1 MSVNNRSHRGISCL
15 LCFLLVFPAHFVP
28 LSSQG
33 RIIGQPTRSR
43 PEYSF
48 RQLVIY
54 IPDIFDNAKEI
65 AKALSRLRAK
75 GIPAQDIINLAQH
88 PDFDPKSGLAVQ
100 AEQLARIAEV
110 ESAKR
115 RGLKAHLIAKGTGG
129 LVARAY
135 LAAAKEIRPAGA
147 PIIDVIGIGVPH
159 NGRLWAKWAYALALP
174 LPGVGARSAAV
185 RDLSPDSRFMRKL
198 NQLKNKREKMVHA
211 AEATLTSLYDL
222 PFNQKLQAKLTAID
236 RAKAE
241 AAEQVDR
248 IFSSPESIKLGPQD
262 MQHINEMKSSCQ
274 ALKMACEKFDNTLAK
289 EARVKEL
296 ARLGHDI
303 NREQVKIRQKIA
315 EQSRKPADWLERSP
329 LAQKLLEIKD
339 LSRVI
344 ETKSD
349 QAQGRLLD
357 ILYSPEF
364 YQLGLVP
371 GNPKNQLLST
381 IAGKTQELGEIF
393 SQDKCKK
400 ALDELDLF
408 YGRTTPRLRKQW
420 DDFTAMSVTVSQKP
434 LGHKPGSRFARAA
447 IALTRL
453 QTAWDEME
461 ESRQKWL
468 AGLKQ
473 YAEAE
478 SNIFLRDKFQAYQEN
493 IELSAQQLEKSAP
506 ADFAKAR
513 QIMDKAKQI
522 LTPARDELFSSP
534 NMPTLTDAVRARYQ
548 AFKIHQEDF
557 LDAVEYARE
566 KVSSRI
572 VKKEY
577 LLYLERANHLDQLV
591 MDKMSHRPG
600 ELTQAIIALEM
611 GSAVKEMEMFAQ
623 TSRQRL
629 DREFEKLYHKMEVP
643 PSSDPLFS
651 HDPSQSDGRVLHE
664 SLSKIKQSLSSY
676 KSLRDLDY
684 LKGKSDLLKLHL
696 QKQTQAA
703 ERSLP
708 AFDAVRALEK
718 MGHAEQ
724 CMKMI
729 YSRSAGDLNRKVM
742 QTDLAAELS
751 QLSQE
756 RRDLVMAVLS
766 ITGQAFEQTKAFDLT
781 RFAARLEA
789 FGRLPSANPFFW
801 NLAQQQ
807 IKLYTESNKALRLYR
822 NLAKLEIAE
831 QAARDAVW
839 DHLNKAV
846 QLDKARKHIGHA
858 AGASQTMTCLRE
870 KSDLLQQL
878 NLRIERLSALQAKT
892 LPSAQN
898 FRLRDWQNL
907 KKQIAAGIAQEK
919 EILFSRQALLTKS
932 SAQVSAFLPAPWD
945 SPLKRQHDLYSG
957 ETLEQIM
964 EHKYTEHFKTLAIKE
979 KQIKQDLQTCIQ
991 TVKQAGLLGEIRQEL
1006 HDLNSTQIRAQHYL
1020 KTNLHLLKQQVLLSR
1035 LLQQFD
1041 KPPDE
1046 ATHMPAALHGPD
1058 IDRQQTLQKPDVQKK
1073 LETSR
1078 MDREKIAAAL
1088 DLINIEISAQLMSA
1102 GLKFNAAQVKS
1113 TAQRSQA
1120 RFKTRLVDM
1129 DKQSGREC
1137 RDALLNINHLAAG
1150 AAQDIGDIIKNI
1162 HLASFTCDIS
1172 RALARAKDRS
1182 NRAAQD
1188 IAAGRAP
1195 PDWDIAGTRS
1205 AKPLPQIYE
1214 NVVNRAVDFIRQ
1226 QAIRTQVQQ
1235 SLDQVAILGNEARA
1249 LLDRHILKISDH
1261 LARFIFAE
1269 ARPAMPLLSSANPA
1283 LDRLAEQIGLAGSQ
1297 SQILKELNKL
1307 QNLKDHFNA
1316 GLERQLLE
1324 IRRADA
1330 ALVMQAIAAKYQTLG
1345 EEFQEACG
1353 KITCQL
1359 NSGNQALD
1367 PAFNFV
1373 NPGQFKIDQE
1383 LLRTLQQDVFTRL
1396 VESHPILKELEKP
1409 KDVIGLLN
1417 NLAAQ
1422 GGAQFSK
1429 WLHRTEAYKHA
1440 ETLARLRQEAKH
1452 LLDQAVAQGTIDLLK
1467 NDLGRLMREIGLETK
1482 QIETIF
1488 STVTG
1493 PLKDMILRSEFMQQ
1507 LDVFQRLPDLITG
1520 QIDSFIGDV
1529 QALIS
1534 NNAFMQSINALGK
1547 NVLAIWDQLS
1557 GEKSWSLAGMGQKLA
1572 AHFSGAAGFGQT
1584 AINQVQALIADMGGS
1599 HNALGLWAGI
1609 SEGFSKFGENLAG
1622 SLKDFITS
1630 SCNIDLGAAFMN
1642 FTLSPG
1648 QFFTKAGDM
1657 ISGFIADSFEFR
1669 FDSSGSWFQA
1679 DQVWDT
1685 VADIFNS
1692 ENWKLDFFRT
1702 ADGFMQSISDGIS
1715 SLAGRGLEWAQNC
1728 WQEYLGQAQEYLDIF
1743 TSGPSRWL
1751 EELTSGKWADSIN
1764 GLIDKFLP
1772 PEFQPAKSALEKI
1785 YFTFDADFDFS
1796 ADYIFS
1802 VLDDLSVYLSDD
1814 LRGIYADIS
1823 DLYAQGQEYS
1833 QRGQAAWDVIQS
1845 GDLTSLAV
1853 MGSRLLGSLENP
1865 GPVYVLGNGP
1875 ARNRG
1880 AYANHTGQTYQN
1892 YMDDYLAQLDPS
1904 LHNLPDISAVGAA
1917 SGIRS
1922 SSSNVGADLRVR
1934 PGSSNVGA
1942 DFHVRP
1948 GISDAVADVDAPLL
1962 EKPELSA
1969 PRGGIPMPPG
1979 KGHWEIDPATG
1990 RNVWVSEEDS
2000 ETPSLL
2006 SRVEG
2011 MLKEGAKTWADPRRW
2026 GPKAEKVNE
2035 AIIETAPKVGA
2046 VLKEAG
2052 KTWADPR
2059 RWEKKAEKVNK
2070 AVGRGAPEKGEYLK
2084 KTAYQLGDITKA
2096 GIKSSFN
2103 LMKKGAA
2110 NFINPKKY
2118 IKTTKDLSRWGLNK
2132 AGQIGKNIGK
2142 KGAENLNNARIFWKN
2157 PSKFKNGL
2165 KFWQERTLNTA
2176 YKLDLDYGKTGIID
2190 GTKFGLCVGYMA
2202 KFKLGRL
2209 GRFKI
2214 GCKKS
2219 VLKEVVNG
2227 ELIFKKENYIG
2238 GELEFLGMG
2247 VKMAKENGKYDFD
2260 FYWSKDFVEINKD
2273 AIEIGGTFIF
2283 PGTPI
2288 GVTGEG
2294 HIHLDKLLKKA
2305 IMPFRRRKNEEN
2317 NPKNNDTESSYR
2329 ELDFYF
2335 FTDISFRKFEK
2346 YYVS

>member
-1 MSVNNRSHRGISCL
+1 MSVNTRSHRGLAYL
-15 LCFLLVFPAHFVP
+15 LCFLLVFPVHFVP

-33 RIIGQPTRSR
+33 RVSDQPTRPR
-43 PEYSF
+43 PEHPF

-65 AKALSRLRAK
+65 NKALSRLVAK

-100 AEQLARIAEV
+100 AAQLARIAEV

-129 LVARAY
+129 LVARSY
-135 LAAAKEIRPAGA
+135 LAESREIRPEGA
-147 PIIDVIGIGVPH
+147 PIIDVIGIGIPH
-159 NGRLWAKWAYALALP
+159 NGRVWAKWAYALALP
-174 LPGVGARSAAV
+174 LPGVGVRSAAV

-198 NQLKNKREKMVHA
+198 NHLKNKREKMVHA
-211 AEATLTSLYDL
+211 AEETLTSLDDL
-222 PFNQKLQAKLTAID
+222 PFNQKLQAKLAAID
-236 RAKAE
+236 QAKAE
-241 AAEQVDR
+241 AAEQADQ
-248 IFSSPESIKLGPQD
+248 IFCSPESIKLGPQD
-262 MQHINEMKSSCQ
+262 MQRINEMKSSCQ

-289 EARVKEL
+289 ETRVKAL
-296 ARLGHDI
+296 VILGDDI
-303 NREQVKIRQKIA
+303 NREQVRIRQKIA
-315 EQSRKPADWLERSP
+315 EQTRKPADWLERSP
-329 LAQKLLEIKD
+329 LAQKLLKIKD

-344 ETKSD
+344 ETKTD
-349 QAQGRLLD
+349 QAQSRLLD
-357 ILYSPEF
+357 LLYSPEF

-371 GNPKNQLLST
+371 GHLKNQLLSAIT
-381 IAGKTQELGEIF
+381 RKIQELEKFF
-393 SQDKCKK
+393 SQDKCEK
-400 ALDELDLF
+400 ALNELDRF
-408 YGRTTPRLRKQW
+408 YARTAPRLRKQW
-420 DDFTAMSVTVSQKP
+420 NNFTAMSVTASQDS
-434 LGHKPGSRFARAA
+434 LGHKPGSRLAQSA

-453 QTAWDEME
+453 QTAWDAME
-461 ESRQKWL
+461 DSREKWL
-468 AGLKQ
+468 AGLRQ
-473 YAEAE
+473 YTEAK
-478 SNIFLRDKFQAYQEN
+478 SNIFLRDRFQAYQKN
-493 IELSAQQLEKSAP
+493 IELQSQQLEKSAP
-506 ADFAKAR
+506 VDSAEAR
-513 QIMDKAKQI
+513 QRLDKAKQL
-522 LTPARDELFSSP
+522 LTPVLDELFYSL
-534 NMPTLTDAVRARYQ
+534 NMPTLTDAVRAGYQ
-548 AFKIHQEDF
+548 AFKLHQKDF
-557 LDAVEYARE
+557 LGAVEHSSERFP
-566 KVSSRI
+566 SRI

-577 LLYLERANHLDQLV
+577 LLYLDRANHLDQLV
-591 MDKMSHRPG
+591 MNKMSHSIE
-600 ELTQAIIALEM
+600 ELQQAIVALKM
-611 GSAVKEMEMFAQ
+611 GSAFKEMEMFAQ
-623 TSRQRL
+623 TSRRRL
-629 DREFEKLYHKMEVP
+629 DRAFEKLYHQIEVP
-643 PSSDPLFS
+643 PSFDPLFP
-651 HDPSQSDGRVLHE
+651 HTPDRSDGRVLHE
-664 SLSKIKQSLSSY
+664 ILSKIKQSLSSY
-676 KSLRDLDY
+676 KLLRDLDY
-684 LKGKSDLLKLHL
+684 LKAKSGLLKLHL

-703 ERSLP
+703 ERSLA
-708 AFDAVRALEK
+708 AFDAIRALEK

-729 YSRSAGDLNRKVM
+729 CARSAGDLNRKVS
-742 QTDLAAELS
+742 QTALAAELS

-756 RRDLVMAVLS
+756 RRNLVIAVLS

-789 FGRLPSANPFFW
+789 FGRVPSANPFFW

-807 IKLYTESNKALRLYR
+807 IKLYTESNRALRLYR

-831 QAARDAVW
+831 QAAKDAVW
-839 DHLNKAV
+839 NHLNKAV

-870 KSDLLQQL
+870 KSDLLQQT

-892 LPSAQN
+892 LPLAQY
-898 FRLRDWQNL
+898 FRLHDWQNL

-919 EILFSRQALLTKS
+919 EILFSRQALLTES
-932 SAQVSAFLPAPWD
+932 SAQASAFLPKPWD
-945 SPLKRQHDLYSG
+945 SPLKHQYNLYSG

-964 EHKYTEHFKTLAIKE
+964 GHKYTEHFKTLAIKD

-1006 HDLNSTQIRAQHYL
+1006 HDLNRTQIRAQHYL
-1020 KTNLHLLKQQVLLSR
+1020 KTNLHLLKQQVLVSR

-1041 KPPDE
+1041 KPADE
-1046 ATHMPAALHGPD
+1046 ATHMQAALNGPG
-1058 IDRQQTLQKPDVQKK
+1058 IDRQQTLQKPDVQKE

-1088 DLINIEISAQLMSA
+1088 DLINMEISAQLMSA

-1113 TAQRSQA
+1113 IAQRSQA
-1120 RFKTRLVDM
+1120 RFKTRLLDM

-1162 HLASFTCDIS
+1162 HLASFASDIS

-1188 IAAGRAP
+1188 LAAGRAP

-1205 AKPLPQIYE
+1205 AKPLQQVYE

-1226 QAIRTQVQQ
+1226 QAIRTQVRQ
-1235 SLDQVAILGNEARA
+1235 SLDQVAILGDKART
-1249 LLDRHILKISDH
+1249 LLDRHILEISDH
-1261 LARFIFAE
+1261 LAKLIFSE
-1269 ARPAMPLLSSANPA
+1269 TRPAMPLLSTANPA
-1283 LDRLAEQIGLAGSQ
+1283 LDRLAEQIGLASSQ
-1297 SQILKELNKL
+1297 VQILKELDKL
-1307 QNLKDHFNA
+1307 HNLKDHFNA
-1316 GLERQLLE
+1316 GLKRQLLE

-1345 EEFQEACG
+1345 EEFQEAFG

-1359 NSGNQALD
+1359 NSGNQTLD

-1373 NPGQFKIDQE
+1373 NPGQFKLDQE
-1383 LLRTLQQDVFTRL
+1383 LLRTLQQDVFARL

-1440 ETLARLRQEAKH
+1440 ETLTRLRQEAKN
-1452 LLDQAVAQGTIDLLK
+1452 LLDQAVAQGTIELLK
-1467 NDLGRLMREIGLETK
+1467 SDLGRLMREIGRETK

-1507 LDVFQRLPDLITG
+1507 LDIFQRLPDLITG

-1557 GEKSWSLAGMGQKLA
+1557 GKKSWDLAGMGQKLA
-1572 AHFSGAAGFGQT
+1572 AHFSGIAGFGQT

-1622 SLKDFITS
+1622 SLKDFITA

-1642 FTLSPG
+1642 FTLAPG

-1669 FDSSGSWFQA
+1669 FDSSGGWFQA

-1692 ENWKLDFFRT
+1692 ENWKFDFFRA

-1715 SLAGRGLEWAQNC
+1715 SLVDRGLEWAQNC

-1743 TSGPSRWL
+1743 TGGPSRWL

-1772 PEFQPAKSALEKI
+1772 PEFQAAKSTLEKI

-1796 ADYIFS
+1796 ADYVFS
-1802 VLDDLSVYLSDD
+1802 MLDDLSVYLSDD
-1814 LRGIYADIS
+1814 LRGIYTDIS
-1823 DLYAQGQEYS
+1823 DIYEQGQEYY
-1833 QRGQAAWDVIQS
+1833 QRGQEAWDVIQS

-1865 GPVYVLGNGP
+1865 GPVYVLGNGS
-1875 ARNRG
+1875 ARSKG
-1880 AYANHTGQTYQN
+1880 AYDIHAGQTYQSR
-1892 YMDDYLAQLDPS
+1892 MDDYLAQLDPS
-1904 LHNLPDISAVGAA
+1904 LHNLPDISGVEADPGVL
-1917 SGIRS
+1917 SG
-1922 SSSNVGADLRVR
+1922 L
-1934 PGSSNVGA
+1934 SNVGA

-1948 GISDAVADVDAPLL
+1948 GISNVGAVSSVRRGISNVGADFHVHPGISDAAADGDAPLL

-1990 RNVWVSEEDS
+1990 P
-2000 ETPSLL
+2000 PSLL
-2006 SRVEG
+2006 SRVKG
-2011 MLKEGAKTWADPRRW
+2011 VFKEGAKTWADPRRW
-2026 GPKAEKVNE
+2026 GPKAKKVNE

-2070 AVGRGAPEKGEYLK
+2070 AAGPWAEKTGQVLK
-2084 KTAYQLGDITKA
+2084 SASITK
-2096 GIKSSFN
+2096 GIQLHKS
-2103 LMKKGAA
+2103 LPYAKK
-2110 NFINPKKY
+2110 I
-2118 IKTTKDLSRWGLNK
+2118 LSK
-2132 AGQIGKNIGK
+2132 A
-2142 KGAENLNNARIFWKN
+2142 ARIWVDPRNIK
-2157 PSKFKNGL
+2157 
-2165 KFWQERTLNTA
+2165 NTA
-2176 YKLDLDYGKTGIID
+2176 TIANKY
-2190 GTKFGLCVGYMA
+2190 
-2202 KFKLGRL
+2202 
-2209 GRFKI
+2209 
-2214 GCKKS
+2214 
-2219 VLKEVVNG
+2219 VLK
-2227 ELIFKKENYIG
+2227 Y
-2238 GELEFLGMG
+2238 
-2247 VKMAKENGKYDFD
+2247 
-2260 FYWSKDFVEINKD
+2260 
-2273 AIEIGGTFIF
+2273 T
-2283 PGTPI
+2283 
-2288 GVTGEG
+2288 
-2294 HIHLDKLLKKA
+2294 DKLLETRILDGSKIGAGPGGGISCRFTKY
-2305 IMPFRRRKNEEN
+2305 FRGKVGIHLFAVIKIEDGKFVADIEEYIGYEFQVANVFFELKIENGVFICDGGLVKGGIKITKDSLSIGGSIFHPAAMAGIEGKLNINILKYFEHRQRKEKHATRNQI
-2317 NPKNNDTESSYR
+2317 PG
-2329 ELDFYF
+2329 
-2335 FTDISFRKFEK
+2335 RKEDD
-2346 YYVS
+2346 